1 MGERSILELLLRT
14 KKSGTATK
22 DTTAELKKLKTA
34 SAQAGKAAERLN
46 LGQIAVAGAIL
57 TAGIAALRQIPVLM
71 DLGVQAT
78 RAETGLRGLAGGSE
92 EAAAALAAVQAGAG
106 GSIDR
111 IAAATAATKLFS
123 MGLASTAEEAGK
135 LTETAVTLGAAMG
148 KGPQQAFEQFT
159 LLLANQSILR
169 LDTFGISAGRVRD
182 RMRELA
188 AETPNMTR
196 EARFLQATLEQ
207 AEVSMK
213 KLELA
218 GFEASSSL
226 DRIRADATNAKIAV
240 GQFLADG
247 LLPWID
253 GIRDV
258 VDATKEQKQ
267 WLEETSAGIE
277 SQIVELEALR
287 DASSDA
293 VRETYNA
300 QIAELE
306 AKNARIE
313 HETAMQAE
321 IDRLNGLA
329 GMYAEATEAADEN
342 AEANRNIVASLGELT
357 QAKLAAE
364 ALKAINTAFKEGEID
379 ADEYERSFVT
389 VATKIAGMDA
399 DATIAQ
405 LSMFRLNQE
414 FDRTGNLDG
423 YIEGLEDL
431 GEKTGAIERPDIAF
445 DEGAL
450 SEGIVKDM
458 EAAAL
463 NAAAIAVNAGD
474 ESRWAAATELASG
487 FGGSIWDAYT
497 AIDDTI
503 TRLGELEDKEIT
515 ITINTVGAIPE
526 FQHGGSFT
534 VGGPPGVDNTPVF
547 FMASRGEEV
556 SVTPAARSPG
566 GGGGGGGGRGGPLI
580 GTFISYG
587 KDDDMVFAEQ
597 LKRIARRS

>member
-22 DTTAELKKLKTA
+22 DTTAELKKLKSA
-34 SAQAGKAAERLN
+34 SGQAGKAAEKLN
-46 LGQIAVAGAIL
+46 LGMIAVAGAIM

-92 EAAAALAAVQAGAG
+92 QAAAALVAVQEGAG

-123 MGLASTAEEAGK
+123 MGLASTAEEAGH
-135 LTETAVTLGAAMG
+135 LTKTAVTLGAAMG

-169 LDTFGISAGRVRD
+169 LDTFGISAGRVRE

-188 AETPNMTR
+188 QETPNMSR
-196 EARFLQATLEQ
+196 EARFLAATMEQ

-213 KLELA
+213 KLEAA

-226 DRIRADATNAKIAV
+226 DRIRADATNAKIAL
-240 GQFLADG
+240 GTFLADG

-253 GIRDV
+253 GIRAII
-258 VDATKEQKQ
+258 DAKKEQKF
-267 WLEETSAGIE
+267 WLEETSDGIE
-277 SQIVELEALR
+277 YQIRKLERLR
-287 DASSDA
+287 DAGVMATQGTWDS
-293 VRETYNA
+293 

-313 HETAMQAE
+313 HEAAMQAE
-321 IDRLNGLA
+321 IDRLDGLA
-329 GMYAEATEAADEN
+329 AMYAEATEAADAN
-342 AEANRNIVASLGELT
+342 AEANRDIVASLGELT

-364 ALKAINTAFKEGEID
+364 ALKAINTAFKEGD
-379 ADEYERSFVT
+379 LSATEYEQAFVR
-389 VATKIAGMDA
+389 VAANIAGMDSA
-399 DATIAQ
+399 AITAQ
-405 LSMFRLNQE
+405 LNMLHLNQE

-423 YIEGLEDL
+423 YIEGLEEL
-431 GEKTGAIERPDIAF
+431 GEKTGAIEEPEVAFEGELSAGIA
-445 DEGAL
+445 
-450 SEGIVKDM
+450 KDM
-458 EAAAL
+458 EKAAL
-463 NAAAIAVNAGD
+463 DAAAIAVAAGD
-474 ESRWAAATELASG
+474 ESRWATATELAGS
-487 FGGSIWDAYT
+487 FGGNIWDAYA
-497 AIDDTI
+497 AIDETV
-503 TRLGELEDKEIT
+503 TRLGQLEDKEIT
-515 ITINTVGAIPE
+515 ITINTVGGLPE
-526 FQHGGSFT
+526 FQHGGRFT
-534 VGGPPGVDNTPVF
+534 VEGPPGVDNIPVF
-547 FMASRGEEV
+547 FMASRKEEV
-556 SVTPAARSPG
+556 EITPASASPG
-566 GGGGGGGGRGGPLI
+566 GGGEGGGGRGGPLI
-580 GTFISYG
+580 GVFNSYG